1 MADKTPDETF
11 SRPLRLASRKSAL
24 AMKQAELTRTL
35 LAPAEIEII
44 GLSSLGDQVLD
55 RPLADIGGKGLFV
68 KTLEA
73 ALLEGRADLAVHSM
87 KDMETKLAEGT
98 CLAAVLPREDRR
110 DALLGAESLHDLP
123 DGARIGTASVRRAAF
138 LRHHRPDL
146 RISLL
151 RGNLQ
156 TRLAKLEAG
165 EHDAIILAVAGLKR
179 LGIES
184 GWTALDEA
192 QMRPAAGQG
201 IIAIQARTDNP
212 ALLARLAHLT
222 CADTADC
229 ATAER
234 AVLAALDGSCRTP
247 IAANADIAGDQI
259 QLYAALL
266 SADGQELFEGRQAG
280 PRADAARLGQQLGED
295 LLAACGGP
303 DFLRG

>member
-11 SRPLRLASRKSAL
+11 SKPLRLASRKSAL
-24 AMKQAELTRTL
+24 AMKQAEMVQTL
-35 LAPAEIEII
+35 LAPAESEII
-44 GLSSLGDQVLD
+44 GLTSLGDQVLD

-87 KDMETKLAEGT
+87 KDMETSLADGT
-98 CLAAVLPREDRR
+98 CIAAVLPREDRR
-110 DALLGAESLHDLP
+110 DALLGAQSLNDLP
-123 DGARIGTASVRRAAF
+123 DGARVGTASVRRAAF

-146 RISLL
+146 QIGLL

-165 EHDAIILAVAGLKR
+165 EHDAIILAVAGLRR
-179 LGIES
+179 LGIAS
-184 GWTALDEA
+184 GWTALDETE
-192 QMRPAAGQG
+192 MRPAAGQG

-212 ALLARLAHLT
+212 ALLARLAALN

-247 IAANADIAGDQI
+247 IAANADITGDAI
-259 QLYAALL
+259 ELYAALL
-266 SADGQELFEGRQAG
+266 SNDGRELFEGRQKG
-280 PRADAARLGQQLGED
+280 PRSEAARLGQQLGED